1 MYKYVQILTHIANL
15 KNNFRIHDLV
25 SLPREGM
32 QEEHLMKHVLSRI
45 LRNGDFGK
53 KLINL
58 KYEGC

>member
-1 MYKYVQILTHIANL
+1 MKIVQILTHIANL

-25 SLPREGM
+25 SPPREGM
-32 QEEHLMKHVLSRI
+32 REEHLMKHMLSHI

-58 KYEGC
+58 KCEGC